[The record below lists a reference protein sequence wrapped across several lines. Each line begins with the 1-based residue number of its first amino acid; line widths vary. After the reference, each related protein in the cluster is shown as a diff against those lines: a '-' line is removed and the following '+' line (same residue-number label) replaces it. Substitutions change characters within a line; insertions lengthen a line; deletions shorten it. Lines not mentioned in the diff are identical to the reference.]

1 MQIIIK
7 FDFVV
12 SLLHPVCML
21 PLECDGKHCP
31 RWSLLYTMMFPV
43 ASLVCVSW
51 AARCDWT
58 VYVSVTETRFQP
70 LWPAHTHTHTVMPS
84 CKHAPLQASLFSC
97 SLPNYLLDSSSFFLT
112 LKAKC
117 EMRKPRR
124 ARRCTIDQTQLLTQ
138 KLCMWLCDSLKINV
152 CAHQVVISSGY
163 LSRFKLLGFCTA
175 T

>member
-43 ASLVCVSW
+43 ALLVCVSW
-51 AARCDWT
+51 ATRCFDWT

-70 LWPAHTHTHTVMPS
+70 LWPAHTHTHSHATAPGFSFLMFPS
-84 CKHAPLQASLFSC
+84 KLFI
-97 SLPNYLLDSSSFFLT
+97 
-112 LKAKC
+112 
-117 EMRKPRR
+117 R
-124 ARRCTIDQTQLLTQ
+124 QQQLLPHSQ
-138 KLCMWLCDSLKINV
+138 SQMWNEKAPES
-152 CAHQVVISSGY
+152 
-163 LSRFKLLGFCTA
+163 TA
-175 T
+175 LHNTPNSAFNTETLHVAVWQPQD